1 MLLKFFKKS
10 KSEVKKKIDYSDV
23 IIDSTDDLDEIEEID
38 LKTGD
43 EYVVD

>member
-1 MLLKFFKKS
+1 MILLKFFKKS
-10 KSEVKKKIDYSDV
+10 KSEVKKIDYSDV

-43 EYVVD
+43 EYVIN